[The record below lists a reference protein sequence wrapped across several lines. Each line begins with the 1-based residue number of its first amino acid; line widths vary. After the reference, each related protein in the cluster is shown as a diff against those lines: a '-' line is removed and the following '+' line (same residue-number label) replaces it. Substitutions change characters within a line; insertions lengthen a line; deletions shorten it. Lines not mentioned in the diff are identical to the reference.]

1 MNNLVID
8 GKQVEPV
15 LSIVI
20 LWRRDT
26 SHVKFEWIESKW
38 NVEKD
43 LNQTTSE
50 LEKTLGRLVKSS
62 EALSNEAFVKV
73 SIYYCIVTSYLL

>member
-1 MNNLVID
+1 MFFVE
-8 GKQVEPV
+8 GKEVEPV

-20 LWRRDT
+20 FWRRDT
-26 SHVKFEWIESKW
+26 SHVKFEWVGSKW
-38 NVEKD
+38 DVDKD

-62 EALSNEAFVKV
+62 EALAYEAFVKV
-73 SIYYCIVTSYLL
+73 SCFSFF